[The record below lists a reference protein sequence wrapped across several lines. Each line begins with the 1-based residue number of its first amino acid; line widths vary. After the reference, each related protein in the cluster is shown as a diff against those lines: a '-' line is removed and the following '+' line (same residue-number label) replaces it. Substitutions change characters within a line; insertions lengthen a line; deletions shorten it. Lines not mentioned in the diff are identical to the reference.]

1 MDLGRF
7 ALRNDK
13 VIVFVVLALAA
24 LGLRAYATTPQS
36 IFPTM
41 NFARIDV
48 VADAGDLPP
57 DRVRVA
63 VTRPLEAA
71 FQALPSVTDV
81 LATSSQ
87 GTAELFVTFATSTN
101 PQTDVQNVNQAIAQ
115 TRSVIP
121 AANSVVAVIVDPNR
135 EPVLSYALTSPD
147 LSQAV
152 LRGIA
157 LTQIAPKLYGTPGLG
172 RLLVAGG
179 PATEYHVL
187 LDPARLAAAGIAASD
202 VSRALADANG
212 VAAVGTIARA
222 YQRYA
227 LLIDASL
234 SDAATLGAVQI
245 PTTAGSSVPLASLGT
260 IRLGVSPVTDQTS
273 IDGTHAV
280 LINAYALPGADTVAM
295 AKAFRGRLTRI
306 EPTLPGNVKLRSF
319 WDQTTLIVASQT
331 ALRDAILLGALLA
344 IIVIYAFLRSLRLTL
359 VAAAVIPLAVAI
371 ALFALQLT
379 GQTLNLMSVGG
390 LAVAV
395 GLIID
400 DAIVVIENIAR
411 NRRYHPE
418 WEAETA
424 IERSMKQLT
433 SAMCASTL
441 TTVVVFLPLTLL
453 SGVTGFFFR
462 ALAFTLSASLIVSLG
477 LALLLAPI
485 LARALLRN
493 EHEHEHEH
501 VARRDAIAT
510 VLDRYEPLLR
520 WSLGHRVIVG
530 TGSAVVLVVT
540 VLLLTR
546 LPSDFLPAMD
556 EGQFE
561 VAYTMPAGTSLAASD
576 AAATAM
582 ERVVAAD
589 PAVVHVGRL
598 TGIDS
603 NGVSPTQTNQGLL
616 RVRLRPPNQRANY
629 AAVSARLRDRLAAT
643 IPSAV
648 YDYHQILE
656 DLINDLSGTPAPIE
670 ITVQGADQAKL
681 IDLAGRIADAIGTV
695 HGVVDASPG
704 VTYDDPSLRIAPRGA
719 ALAALGLTAG
729 DVGDAV
735 AALGNG
741 TVATSVPGAQALV
754 PVRVIV
760 GNGDGA
766 SIDAAT
772 PLYAKGRATA
782 LGDVATLTQQRLASD
797 ILTDNGQTQVRV
809 TANFEGASLSSVI
822 AGIRRTLRNVPL
834 PPGYSETIGGQSQ
847 AQAQSFGEFVNVILI
862 AIALVFAVMLA
873 TFRSYRLP
881 LVVLT
886 AIPLALIGVALGL
899 FITGTPVNVSSFMG
913 LLLLVGVVVK
923 NGILLI
929 DVANRERTA
938 GASVHEALVVAGR
951 TRLRPIV
958 MTTLAAIG
966 GLFPLALGL
975 GQGAE
980 MERPLAIA
988 VIGGLSTATIFTLVV
1003 IPVLYDVF
1011 AGRARAPRALGAV
1024 PAVLAGIV
1032 LASAFAS
1039 RPALA
1044 QTAPVPAIAIF
1055 ATLSPAGAERAAVA
1069 ASPDVD
1075 AAAARLEQ
1083 SRYAYLAARAGAAP
1097 AFVAAYAQVPQGNPP
1112 GANITSRQASAQLQW
1127 TLGDFLGLVPAA
1139 QEAALTLAAS
1149 QADDAAARNAERIKA
1164 IGLYYDALKA
1174 RGVAGARRSAL
1185 DLANAER
1192 AAANVRVNAGDAPRL
1207 DVVRAD
1213 VAVAQAQADLESAG
1227 GADANASEALAAET
1241 GIAVASLTATLP
1253 QTPSPVNPALTDP
1266 AAVVALAR
1274 AQRPEVRSARL
1285 TAQAA
1290 DAAVRSAR
1298 SAGFPAIVVTGG
1310 FVTGTDSGVP
1320 INAPTIGANV
1330 TIPLSG
1336 ANRDRVGIAAAKAT
1350 EARAK
1355 AVAVERAVVL
1365 DAASSARTLG
1375 AAERAAAATTRGRDA
1390 AATALNA
1397 TELGYRNGASSS
1409 LDVTTARAT
1418 YAQAVVDEL
1427 SARYDVEKARAT
1439 LAVEVGS

>member
-87 GTAELFVTFATSTN
+87 GTAELFVTFASSTN

-115 TRSVIP
+115 TRSAIP

-212 VAAVGTIARA
+212 VAAVGTIQRA

-227 LLIDASL
+227 LLMDASL

-295 AKAFRGRLTRI
+295 AKAFRDRLTRI
-306 EPTLPGNVKLRSF
+306 EPALPGNVKLRSF
-319 WDQTTLIVASQT
+319 WDQTTLIVASQS

-359 VAAAVIPLAVAI
+359 VAATVIPLAVAI

-411 NRRYHPE
+411 NRRDHPE
-418 WEAETA
+418 WDTETA

-493 EHEHEHEH
+493 ERGH

-530 TGSAVVLVVT
+530 AGSAVVLVVT

-561 VAYTMPAGTSLAASD
+561 IAYTMPAGTSLAASD

-616 RVRLRPPNQRANY
+616 RVRLRPPSQRASY
-629 AAVSARLRDRLAAT
+629 TEVSARLRDRLAAT

-670 ITVQGADQAKL
+670 ITIQGADQATL

-719 ALAALGLTAG
+719 ALAALGITAG

-760 GNGDGA
+760 GNGDDA
-766 SIDAAT
+766 TIDAAT
-772 PLYAKGRATA
+772 PLYAKGRPTA

-809 TANFEGASLSSVI
+809 TANFEGANLSSVI
-822 AGIRRTLRNVPL
+822 AGIRRTLRGVPL
-834 PPGYSETIGGQSQ
+834 PPGYSATIGGQSQ

-1024 PAVLAGIV
+1024 PAVLAVLAGIV
-1032 LASAFAS
+1032 LASAFVP
-1039 RPALA
+1039 RPAAA

-1055 ATLSPAGAERAAVA
+1055 ATLSPADAERAAVA

-1083 SRYAYLAARAGAAP
+1083 SRYAYLATRAGAAP
-1097 AFVAAYAQVPQGNPP
+1097 AFVATYAQVPQGNPP

-1192 AAANVRVNAGDAPRL
+1192 AAASVRVNAGDAPRL

-1227 GADANASEALAAET
+1227 GADANASEALAVET
-1241 GIAVASLTATLP
+1241 GIAVATLTATLP
-1253 QTPSPVNPALTDP
+1253 QTPSAVNPALTDA

-1298 SAGFPAIVVTGG
+1298 SAGFPAVVVTGG

-1330 TIPLSG
+1330 TIPLSS

-1350 EARAK
+1350 EERAK
-1355 AVAVERAVVL
+1355 AVAVERAIVL

-1375 AAERAAAATTRGRDA
+1375 AAERAAAATTRGREA

-1439 LAVEVGS
+1439 LAIEVGS